1 MMLTKNCMLT
11 GRDHTMYIPM
21 TPAAYQ
27 DSYDAWKGGMLIQN
41 AFPTLDPE
49 VREFIKTGITP
60 KVWKETFGE
69 D

>member
-21 TPAAYQ
+21 TPAYFQ
-27 DSYDAWKGGMLIQN
+27 DAVDAWKGGLLIQD
-41 AFPTLDPE
+41 AFPNLTPGE
-49 VREFIKTGITP
+49 REFIKTGITP